1 MNEEKRK
8 KELQQKYLEFQLLTQ
23 QITEVQNHL
32 NLLRTQEKE
41 LYDLS
46 LNLSEI
52 LKIKDKIDSYS
63 QIGAG
68 VYLKT
73 KLEDTKKILVNV
85 GSDIVVEKKVE
96 DVEKIIKE
104 QLKQLNETIN
114 EIEIKLTFAIEKTRN
129 LQEEILEM
137 QK

>member
-8 KELQQKYLEFQLLTQ
+8 NELQQKYLEFQLLTQ

-32 NLLRTQEKE
+32 NILRTQEKE

-52 LKIKDKIDSYS
+52 SKIKDKIDSYS